1 MSAQELERKIRELR
15 ELKAFAAELADE
27 IEAAED
33 AIKAHMGEAEELRA
47 GEYKV
52 TWKRVTGHRIDT
64 KALAA
69 RAARRGRARYS
80 IPTVSRR
87 FCVA

>member
-1 MSAQELERKIRELR
+1 MSMKELENKIRELR
-15 ELKAFAAELADE
+15 ELKAFAAELAGE

-33 AIKAHMGEAEELRA
+33 AIKAHMGDAEEIRA

-52 TWKRVTGHRIDT
+52 TWKRVTGRRIDT

-69 RAARRGRARYS
+69 ELPDVAERYS
-80 IPTVSRR
+80 IKTESRR
-87 FCVA
+87 FFVA

>member
-69 RAARRGRARYS
+69 ELPDVAERYS

>member
-1 MSAQELERKIRELR
+1 MSTKELETKIRELR

-69 RAARRGRARYS
+69 ELPAVAELFT
-80 IPTVSRR
+80 IKTESRR
-87 FCVA
+87 FCVV

>member
-33 AIKAHMGEAEELRA
+33 ALKAHMGEGEE
-47 GEYKV
+47 
-52 TWKRVTGHRIDT
+52 
-64 KALAA
+64 
-69 RAARRGRARYS
+69 AARR
-80 IPTVSRR
+80 
-87 FCVA
+87 